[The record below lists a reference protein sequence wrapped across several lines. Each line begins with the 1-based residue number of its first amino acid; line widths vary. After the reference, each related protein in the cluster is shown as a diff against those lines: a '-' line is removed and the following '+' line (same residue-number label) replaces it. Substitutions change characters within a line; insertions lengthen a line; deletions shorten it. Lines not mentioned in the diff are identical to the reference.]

1 MVKNDGTTG
10 VDGKHGLVAHSVT
23 ACESRPFALLLG
35 TLCSEDILVAFLD
48 QSVSTGCY
56 LKTDGIE
63 CALEVKELRL
73 GTDDSVNEAE
83 RCGLRGLDRRDCNA
97 LACRID
103 FDVYIRTDIDCSA
116 IFSLGLSGKLVEL
129 EGLDSF
135 FRESDEAANIHFNDY
150 VFHLHLFCLFFV
162 LIDDKIKIY
171 SPNVKEFHEKSMY
184 K

>member
-1 MVKNDGTTG
+1 MACNGTDVDEALVLAEGQLKGLLGCIIFCNHRLVFLSIQSIFGVVVKNDGTTG

-23 ACESRPFALLLG
+23 ACESCPFAFLLG
-35 TLCSEDILVAFLD
+35 TLGGEDILVAFLD

-103 FDVYIRTDIDCSA
+103 FDVYIRTDIDCSPTM
-116 IFSLGLSGKLVEL
+116 SL
-129 EGLDSF
+129 
-135 FRESDEAANIHFNDY
+135 
-150 VFHLHLFCLFFV
+150 
-162 LIDDKIKIY
+162 
-171 SPNVKEFHEKSMY
+171 
-184 K
+184 